1 MTKDWKKPKASHKHV
16 VCERVDLFWLQ
27 DVSKENWDDTS
38 KASDWLLIGR
48 MDGGTSASPH
58 YSFTQGCQT
67 YGLRATSSPQDNLM
81 WIINDLSVCGSR
93 SFSPAEHPCRYG
105 WVFIFFMAMWQ
116 ITCKFMWKKKEGQ
129 TFQDSKCSRY
139 RSGTQRDGK
148 LDPSM
153 SGKVK
158 KLFPMIL
165 ETQLSADCI
174 KLGAGWSVI
183 CFYFQQSSIVEDK
196 EFQTCP
202 GLKSHV
208 CSPY

>member
-105 WVFIFFMAMWQ
+105 WVFIFLWP
-116 ITCKFMWKKKEGQ
+116 CG
-129 TFQDSKCSRY
+129 
-139 RSGTQRDGK
+139 
-148 LDPSM
+148 
-153 SGKVK
+153 
-158 KLFPMIL
+158 
-165 ETQLSADCI
+165 
-174 KLGAGWSVI
+174 
-183 CFYFQQSSIVEDK
+183 
-196 EFQTCP
+196 
-202 GLKSHV
+202 KSHANLCERRKRGRRSKTASV
-208 CSPY
+208 AGTGQVHRETGNWIQACREKWKSFFQWYWRHSWVQIV